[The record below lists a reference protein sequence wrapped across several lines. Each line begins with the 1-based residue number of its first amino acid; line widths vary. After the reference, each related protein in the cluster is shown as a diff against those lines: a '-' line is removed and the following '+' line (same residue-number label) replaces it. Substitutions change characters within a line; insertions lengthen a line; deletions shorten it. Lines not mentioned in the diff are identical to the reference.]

1 MPKKQKFPHLIGS
14 KWTALESTFGW
25 RHFQVANRKNQG
37 EWVFAELVSSCGDPP
52 VRFWLNANILKDHRR
67 WQPGWTTLQALG
79 LAKEEPLAPLEEATV
94 EPTVEPTE
102 PTLEATVGATSHDPD

>member
-1 MPKKQKFPHLIGS
+1 MPKKQRFPHLIGS

-37 EWVFAELVSSCGDPP
+37 EWVYAELVSSCGDPP
-52 VRFWLNANILKDHRR
+52 VRFWLNAHILKDHRR

-79 LAKEEPLAPLEEATV
+79 LAKDELLEPSEPLDETA
-94 EPTVEPTE
+94 
-102 PTLEATVGATSHDPD
+102 VGATSHDPD